1 MNTEEHRK
9 KNPCISVFIRVYL
22 WRSSFIGGVHRLSVA
37 FIRGVR
43 SVEFTCGYPLMA
55 RNVAP

>member
-9 KNPCISVFIRVYL
+9 KNPCLSVFIRVYL
-22 WRSSFIGGVHRLSVA
+22 WRSSVA

-43 SVEFTCGYPLMA
+43 SVEFTCGYPLIA